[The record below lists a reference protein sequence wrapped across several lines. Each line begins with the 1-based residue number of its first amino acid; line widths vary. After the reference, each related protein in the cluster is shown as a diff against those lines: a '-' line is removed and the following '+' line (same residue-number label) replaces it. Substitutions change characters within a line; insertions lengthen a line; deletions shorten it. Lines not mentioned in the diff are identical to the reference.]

1 MNYSGVRNLFT
12 VVGSYLCSRRKGS
25 DHSRRCHGA
34 SSNSVMV
41 VGALGFVG
49 ARIAA
54 HLHGFQRVI
63 AVESAELSD
72 MDAMWWYRWEQLAHS
87 GLVVQLVSL
96 SNQTAALDLVHAH
109 QPWTII
115 YVPLIPKGGEKN
127 CSGKLSNNLKEFV
140 NLLESVKTESPCTA
154 VKLVNSFPNSK
165 FAIHTAWA
173 KTFAATLA
181 TYHYL
186 YNIPM
191 SVFDV
196 SGVYGPWQSHE
207 DQQTSQQCLYVSD
220 VVKMIT
226 SSLETNSIICEI
238 TSLIFCDNT
247 TSVSDN
253 DFKLTSLEDGTAMTK
268 AWIQSLE
275 TTIKHKHKDVVFTS
289 YFTSIE
295 DSQRKRRYAANR
307 FLYMKDWLLSIRKLE
322 IDAVVFHDGLSP
334 DFQWRLQ
341 LFYPK
346 LQFQYV
352 PSLKGRSTNDAR
364 FYCYLN
370 YLQTHSDINRVL
382 LTDISDVK
390 FQRNPFN
397 LMTQLGEDNLFIGTD
412 IDFYPNMESMIWLRE
427 KLTKCYG
434 KNAITKGHLSP
445 LMRLSTVY
453 NAGVIGSTRQLMLGL
468 LTHITRNLDMTPH
481 EVNCNMAVVNA
492 VVHKHY
498 FERLFTGFPLT
509 SRFQR
514 RQSSPKGVFIIH
526 K

>member
-1 MNYSGVRNLFT
+1 
-12 VVGSYLCSRRKGS
+12 
-25 DHSRRCHGA
+25 
-34 SSNSVMV
+34 MV

-54 HLHGFQRVI
+54 HLHGLQHVVAI
-63 AVESAELSD
+63 ESAELTG

-87 GLVVQLVSL
+87 GLVVELVSL
-96 SNQTAALDLVHAH
+96 NNQAAALELVRAH
-109 QPWTII
+109 QPGKII
-115 YVPLIPKGGEKN
+115 YVPPIPRGDEKN
-127 CSGKLSNNLKEFV
+127 CSVKLSNNLKEFV
-140 NLLESVKTESPCTA
+140 NLLESVRTASPCTA
-154 VKLVNSFPNSK
+154 VLLINSLPYSENSK
-165 FAIHTAWA
+165 FAIQSAWTR
-173 KTFAATLA
+173 TFAASLA

-186 YNIPM
+186 YSIPM

-196 SGVYGPWQSHE
+196 SGVYGPWQ
-207 DQQTSQQCLYVSD
+207 DQLTSQQCWYVSD
-220 VVKMIT
+220 VVKIVT
-226 SSLETNSIICEI
+226 SNLETNSICKV
-238 TSLIFCDNT
+238 TSLIFCDNVLSISQNDRDFRV
-247 TSVSDN
+247 TS
-253 DFKLTSLEDGTAMTK
+253 FEDGTAKTE
-268 AWIQSLE
+268 AWIHSLG
-275 TTIKHKHKDVVFTS
+275 TTVKHKDVIFSS

-295 DSQRKRRYAANR
+295 DTQRKRRYATNR
-307 FLYMKDWLLSIRKLE
+307 FLYMKDWLLSVRKLE

-346 LQFQYV
+346 LQFQYI

-370 YLQTHSDINRVL
+370 YLQAHSDINRVL

-390 FQRNPFN
+390 FQQNPFN

-412 IDFYPNMESMIWLRE
+412 IDFYPDMESMLWLRE

-434 KNAITKGHLSP
+434 KNAITKGHLSL

-453 NAGVIGSTRQLMLGL
+453 NAGVIGGTRQLMLGL
-468 LTHITRNLDMTPH
+468 LTHVTRHLDMTPK
-481 EVNCNMAVVNA
+481 EVNCNMAVVNV

-498 FERLFTGFPLT
+498 FEQLFTGFPLT

-514 RQSSPKGVFIIH
+514 RQSSPKGIFIIH

>member
-1 MNYSGVRNLFT
+1 M
-12 VVGSYLCSRRKGS
+12 
-25 DHSRRCHGA
+25 
-34 SSNSVMV
+34 M
-41 VGALGFVG
+41 VGALRFVG

-63 AVESAELSD
+63 AVESAELAD
-72 MDAMWWYRWEQLAHS
+72 MDGMWWYRWEQLAHS

-96 SNQTAALDLVHAH
+96 NNQTAALDLVSAH
-109 QPWTII
+109 QPGTII
-115 YVPLIPKGGEKN
+115 YVPLIPGGGEKN
-127 CSGKLSNNLKEFV
+127 CSAKLSNDLKEFV
-140 NLLESVKTESPCTA
+140 NLLESVRTESPCTS
-154 VKLVNSFPNSK
+154 VMLVNSLPNSGNSK
-165 FAIHTAWA
+165 FVIQTAWA
-173 KTFAATLA
+173 RTFAATLA

-186 YNIPM
+186 YSIPM

-196 SGVYGPWQSHE
+196 SGVYGPWQSPE
-207 DQQTSQQCLYVSD
+207 DQLTSRQCWYVSD
-220 VVKMIT
+220 VVKMVAN
-226 SSLETNSIICEI
+226 SLKANSICEI
-238 TSLIFCDNT
+238 TSLVFCNNT
-247 TSVSDN
+247 SISDR
-253 DFKLTSLEDGTAMTK
+253 DLKLTSLEDGKTLTK
-268 AWIQSLE
+268 AWIHSLE
-275 TTIKHKHKDVVFTS
+275 TTVKHKDVVFTS

-307 FLYMKDWLLSIRKLE
+307 FLYMKDWLLSVRKLE

-341 LFYPK
+341 LFYSK
-346 LQFQYV
+346 LQFQYI

-364 FYCYLN
+364 FYCYLH

-382 LTDISDVK
+382 LTDASDVK

-397 LMTQLGEDNLFIGTD
+397 LMTLLREDYLFIGTD
-412 IDFYPNMESMIWLRE
+412 IDFYPDMESMSWLRE

-434 KNAITKGHLSP
+434 KNAITKGHLSL

-453 NAGVIGSTRQLMLGL
+453 NAGVIGGTRQLMLGL
-468 LTHITRNLDMTPH
+468 LTRITRDLDMTPH

-498 FERLFTGFPLT
+498 FEKLFTGFPLT